1 MCVCFFFFW
10 GGGGGGAGCGL
21 RFRAGYR
28 LGLRVRGLIR
38 LMI

>member
-1 MCVCFFFFW
+1 MFFFLGGW
-10 GGGGGGAGCGL
+10 GGSGL

-28 LGLRVRGLIR
+28 LGLRVRGLIP